1 MDQESPDPI
10 PVQAT
15 RIAELQLPGWTVQQH
30 LQQADI
36 ELKALRRWMF
46 DRHQRRGRS
55 EYMREIDWMIRQSW
69 AALIEEL
76 QRHGPDRVRWM
87 VI

>member
-30 LQQADI
+30 LQQAERESKDG
-36 ELKALRRWMF
+36 KNQDPVPSN
-46 DRHQRRGRS
+46 DR
-55 EYMREIDWMIRQSW
+55 
-69 AALIEEL
+69 
-76 QRHGPDRVRWM
+76 
-87 VI
+87 